1 MSGDTDD
8 RPLVGVLLY
17 PGCIFLEIAAA
28 VELLA
33 PRCRLLYATP
43 DGTGHQASNG
53 SLLLP
58 QASYADLAAAPLQ
71 AVLVPGGDPG
81 SIVTTGAA
89 RALLQTAA
97 ARGALLAGICAG
109 ALVLA
114 DAGLLRGRRGT
125 HNYTA
130 EFAPPEVV
138 DFVARYWEGLRFERA
153 DLVLDDRVITAMP
166 WAHVR
171 FAATVAR
178 ELGLLNFEQAEAH
191 VAYHRRQHDPP

>member
-1 MSGDTDD
+1 MSHDSGE
-8 RPLVGVLLY
+8 RPTVGVLLY

-43 DGTGHQASNG
+43 DGSDFPASNG
-53 SLLLP
+53 SLLRP
-58 QASYADLAAAPLQ
+58 QASYTDLAAVPLQ

-81 SIVTTGAA
+81 SIVPTGAA
-89 RALLQTAA
+89 RAALQAA
-97 ARGALLAGICAG
+97 AAGGALLAGICAG

-130 EFAPPEVV
+130 EFATPEAV
-138 DFVARYWEGLRFERA
+138 DFIAPYWDGLRYERA
-153 DLVLDDRVITAMP
+153 DLVLDGRIITAQP

-178 ELGLLNFEQAEAH
+178 ELGLLSAEQAEAH
-191 VAYHRRQHDPP
+191 VAYHRRQLGPP

>member
-1 MSGDTDD
+1 MSHDSGA
-8 RPLVGVLLY
+8 RPTVGVLLY

-43 DGTGHQASNG
+43 DGAEHPASNG
-53 SLLLP
+53 SLLRP
-58 QASYADLAAAPLQ
+58 QACYLDLVTAPLQ

-89 RALLQTAA
+89 HDVLQTAA

-130 EFAPPEVV
+130 EHAPPEVV
-138 DFVARYWEGLRFERA
+138 DFVARYWVGLRFERA
-153 DLVLDDRVITAMP
+153 DLVLDGRVITAMP

-171 FAATVAR
+171 FAAIVAR
-178 ELGLLNFEQAEAH
+178 ELGLLTPEQAEAH
-191 VAYHRRQHDPP
+191 VAYHRRQHGPL

>member
-1 MSGDTDD
+1 MNGGEAH

-17 PGCIFLEIAAA
+17 PGCIFFEIAAA

-43 DGTGHQASNG
+43 DGADHPTSNG
-53 SLLLP
+53 SLLRP
-58 QASYADLAAAPLQ
+58 QASYADLEEAPLQ
-71 AVLVPGGDPG
+71 AL
-81 SIVTTGAA
+81 
-89 RALLQTAA
+89 
-97 ARGALLAGICAG
+97 
-109 ALVLA
+109 LVLA

-130 EFAPPEVV
+130 EFAAPEVV
-138 DFVARYWEGLRFERA
+138 DFVARYWDGLHFERA
-153 DLVLDDRVITAMP
+153 DLVLDGRVITAQS

-178 ELGLLNFEQAEAH
+178 ELGLLDAEQAEAH
-191 VAYHRRQHDPP
+191 VAYHRRQHDPS

>member
-1 MSGDTDD
+1 MSGVEAH

-33 PRCRLLYATP
+33 PHCRLLYATP
-43 DGTGHQASNG
+43 DGSAHPASNG
-53 SLLLP
+53 SMLVA
-58 QASYADLAAAPLQ
+58 QASYADLAALPLQ
-71 AVLVPGGDPG
+71 AMLVPGGDPG
-81 SIVTTGAA
+81 SIVPTGAA
-89 RALLQTAA
+89 RVALQAAA

-130 EFAPPEVV
+130 EHASPEVV
-138 DFVARYWEGLRFERA
+138 AFVAPYWEGLCFERA
-153 DLVLDDRVITAMP
+153 DLVLDGRVITAQP
-166 WAHVR
+166 WAHVL

-178 ELGLLNFEQAEAH
+178 ELGLISAEQAQAH
-191 VAYHRRQHDPP
+191 VAYHRRQSDPL